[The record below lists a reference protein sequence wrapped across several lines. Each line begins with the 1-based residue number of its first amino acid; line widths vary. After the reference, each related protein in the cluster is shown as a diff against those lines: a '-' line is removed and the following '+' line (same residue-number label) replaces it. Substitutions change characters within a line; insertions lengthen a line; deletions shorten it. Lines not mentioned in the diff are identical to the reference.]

1 MKQQYHNNK
10 QHYIKQQYHNNKQ
23 QLYKT
28 VISQQLYKTI
38 ISNNYII
45 KQCHNKSTF
54 SAVILNGTAVQPLP
68 NLSLLFLSLKKA
80 DLGSPKNTELL
91 SPCPRNTVLE
101 HFPVDKWAAPRALIW
116 AAVDVISSIKL
127 NLISCECAE
136 AGRERDLGFW
146 KEELRTLTKNPGDGS
161 VRLFWAG
168 EDKRGRWVTWRVLER
183 SDGGWWY
190 RGVYWAYFC
199 GKDRWNP
206 PIRYTF
212 IFNEIHA
219 SVCLV
224 NLINLQRKFYKLNL
238 RSLITLS
245 THFTRIYLFNINSN
259 YKKKYNIYFYVRLNF
274 FIYNIFNM
282 FH

>member
-101 HFPVDKWAAPRALIW
+101 HFPVDK
-116 AAVDVISSIKL
+116 
-127 NLISCECAE
+127 
-136 AGRERDLGFW
+136 
-146 KEELRTLTKNPGDGS
+146 
-161 VRLFWAG
+161 
-168 EDKRGRWVTWRVLER
+168 
-183 SDGGWWY
+183 
-190 RGVYWAYFC
+190 
-199 GKDRWNP
+199 
-206 PIRYTF
+206 
-212 IFNEIHA
+212 
-219 SVCLV
+219 
-224 NLINLQRKFYKLNL
+224 
-238 RSLITLS
+238 
-245 THFTRIYLFNINSN
+245 
-259 YKKKYNIYFYVRLNF
+259 
-274 FIYNIFNM
+274 
-282 FH
+282 